1 MARAIKQPISACP
14 AMNAL
19 RGKRIVA
26 PPRAQRMP
34 IIMGPT
40 RKDAGRAN
48 RSSTRARI
56 SDAPTAAAHCRAG
69 RINPKVHLLPSRSC
83 RARGFEAPVD
93 PSLLGVLCDPGLSC
107 LQPLQMGPSLI
118 SIQRK
123 VLKCGPTV
131 GQLLNDLIEARRR
144 KGKVGGPRSARQKLR
159 RPKDQ
164 MDGTTRA
171 KSEPA
176 DIRACGLFLDLR
188 KPEDLRVEPGAR
200 VQVAHEQR
208 DVVQFQGGRHSC
220 TSKAC

>member
-1 MARAIKQPISACP
+1 MAWASTSRSLSIGSFEANLLICQELYLRTVSKLSSA
-14 AMNAL
+14 
-19 RGKRIVA
+19 VA
-26 PPRAQRMP
+26 DGSVFDLDPVTIRVL
-34 IIMGPT
+34 
-40 RKDAGRAN
+40 
-48 RSSTRARI
+48 
-56 SDAPTAAAHCRAG
+56 
-69 RINPKVHLLPSRSC
+69 KVHLPNTIGSDRNLPQC
-83 RARGFEAPVD
+83 A
-93 PSLLGVLCDPGLSC
+93 
-107 LQPLQMGPSLI
+107 
-118 SIQRK
+118 RK
-123 VLKCGPTV
+123 VLKCGPTI

-208 DVVQFQGGRHSC
+208 EVVQFQGGRHSC
-220 TSKAC
+220 TSKACYGSASKGAGLRPTHQPLCALWQTA